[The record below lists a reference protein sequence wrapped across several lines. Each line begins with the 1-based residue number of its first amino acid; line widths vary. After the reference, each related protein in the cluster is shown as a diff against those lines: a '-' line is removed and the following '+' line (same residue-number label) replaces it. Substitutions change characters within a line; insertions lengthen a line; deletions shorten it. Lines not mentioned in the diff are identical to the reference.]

1 MLERLHRLPR
11 DARDTLFL
19 LLVIAVVLA
28 PQAGRLPLWCSLLA
42 VAVLAWRGML
52 AWTARSLPSRWWV
65 FGLLVQLVIVFVNDF
80 ADRDTDRLNTTFAR
94 FSGGSRVL
102 PEGKLTP
109 ALLRRAALVAL
120 AAMMLMS
127 VGLALGGR
135 PWAPLLAF
143 AAALLVWAYN
153 HPPLRLAYRGHG
165 ELAQGLGTG
174 VVLPLVGYYFQAG
187 SFHGFTWTALVPMVL
202 LGYVG
207 NILTALPDVPSDRA
221 SGKLSY
227 PVRRG
232 QWLARRHSLELLA
245 MATAM
250 SGLVLP
256 GLPTWAALVIGA
268 PVLAVAA
275 LAVPLLGSAD
285 AENRPECERF
295 VLLTAGAGQLLVLLW
310 ALALALRGLLN

>member
-1 MLERLHRLPR
+1 MTDPTAWIQA
-11 DARDTLFL
+11 ARPLAQL
-19 LLVIAVVLA
+19 NIA
-28 PQAGRLPLWCSLLA
+28 LPLLFGQALAFAALGRFSLGWMYLA
-42 VAVLAWRGML
+42 G
-52 AWTARSLPSRWWV
+52 V
-65 FGLLVQLVIVFVNDF
+65 FGVLVQLVIVFVNDF
-80 ADRDTDRLNTTFAR
+80 ADRETDALNTTFSR

-102 PEGKLTP
+102 PEGKLAP
-109 ALLRRAALVAL
+109 ATLRGAALVAL
-120 AAMMLMS
+120 ATMMTMS
-127 VGLALGGR
+127 VGLALAGR
-135 PWAPLLAF
+135 PWAPVLAF

-165 ELAQGLGTG
+165 EIVQGLGTG

-187 SFHGFTWTALVPMVL
+187 TFGGFHWPALVPMVM

-207 NILTALPDVPSDRA
+207 NILTALPDAPSDRV

-232 QWLARRHSLELLA
+232 QWLARRHALELLA

-256 GLPTWAALVIGA
+256 GLPTWGSVLVAA

-285 AENRPECERF
+285 AENRRECERF
-295 VLLTAGAGQLLVLLW
+295 VLLTAGAAQLLVVLW
-310 ALALALRGLLN
+310 ALALVLRALLG

>member
-1 MLERLHRLPR
+1 MTHLAAWIQAVRPLAQLN
-11 DARDTLFL
+11 
-19 LLVIAVVLA
+19 IA
-28 PQAGRLPLWCSLLA
+28 LPLLFGEALAFAALGRFSLGWMYLA
-42 VAVLAWRGML
+42 GL
-52 AWTARSLPSRWWV
+52 

-80 ADRDTDRLNTTFAR
+80 ADRDTDQLNTTFAR

-232 QWLARRHSLELLA
+232 QWLARRHALELLA

>member
-1 MLERLHRLPR
+1 MTHPSAWIQAARPLAQLNIALP
-11 DARDTLFL
+11 L
-19 LLVIAVVLA
+19 LLGQALAFAALGRFSLGWMYLTGLFGVV
-28 PQAGRLPLWCSLLA
+28 
-42 VAVLAWRGML
+42 
-52 AWTARSLPSRWWV
+52 
-65 FGLLVQLVIVFVNDF
+65 VQLVIVFVNDF
-80 ADRDTDRLNTTFAR
+80 ADRETDKLNTTFSR

-102 PEGKLTP
+102 PEGKLAP
-109 ALLRRAALVAL
+109 ATLRSAALVAL
-120 AAMMLMS
+120 AALMAMS
-127 VGLALGGR
+127 GGLAFAGR
-135 PWAPLLAF
+135 PWAPVLAL

-165 ELAQGLGTG
+165 ELVQGLGTG
-174 VVLPLVGYYFQAG
+174 VVLPIVGYYFQAG
-187 SFHGFTWTALVPMVL
+187 TFAGLQWSALVPMLL

-232 QWLARRHSLELLA
+232 QWLARRHALELLA
-245 MATAM
+245 MAAAM

-256 GLPTWAALVIGA
+256 GLPTVVVVLLAV

-285 AENRPECERF
+285 AENGRECERF
-295 VLLTAGAGQLLVLLW
+295 VLLTAGAAQLLVLLW
-310 ALALALRGLLN
+310 ALALVLRGLLG

>member
-1 MLERLHRLPR
+1 MRPLAQLN
-11 DARDTLFL
+11 
-19 LLVIAVVLA
+19 IA
-28 PQAGRLPLWCSLLA
+28 LPLLFGQALAFAALGRFSLGWMYLA
-42 VAVLAWRGML
+42 G
-52 AWTARSLPSRWWV
+52 V
-65 FGLLVQLVIVFVNDF
+65 FGVLVQLVIVFVNDF
-80 ADRDTDRLNTTFAR
+80 ADRETDKINTTFAR

-102 PEGKLTP
+102 PEGKLAP
-109 ALLRRAALVAL
+109 ATLRRAALVAL
-120 AAMMLMS
+120 AVMMSAS
-127 VGLALGGR
+127 VGLAFAGR

-165 ELAQGLGTG
+165 ELLQGLGTG

-187 SFHGFTWTALVPMVL
+187 TFVGLTWTALVPMLL

-221 SGKLSY
+221 SGKRSY

-232 QWLARRHSLELLA
+232 QWLARRHALELLA

-256 GLPTWAALVIGA
+256 GSPTWVGVVIA
-268 PVLAVAA
+268 VPVLAALA

-310 ALALALRGLLN
+310 ALALVLRGLLG

>member
-1 MLERLHRLPR
+1 MIQPAAWIQAVRPLAQLN
-11 DARDTLFL
+11 
-19 LLVIAVVLA
+19 IA
-28 PQAGRLPLWCSLLA
+28 LPLLFGQALAFAALGRFSLGWMYLA
-42 VAVLAWRGML
+42 GL
-52 AWTARSLPSRWWV
+52 

-80 ADRDTDRLNTTFAR
+80 ADRETDRINTTFAR

-102 PEGKLTP
+102 PEGKLSP

-127 VGLALGGR
+127 VAVGFAGR
-135 PWAPLLAF
+135 PWAPVLAL

-153 HPPLRLAYRGHG
+153 HPPLRLAYRGNG

-187 SFHGFTWTALVPMVL
+187 TFTGLNWAALVPMVL

-207 NILTALPDVPSDRA
+207 NILTALPDVPSDKA

-232 QWLARRHSLELLA
+232 QWLARRHALELLA

-256 GLPTWAALVIGA
+256 GLPTWGAVVIA
-268 PVLAVAA
+268 VPVLGVAA

-285 AENRPECERF
+285 AENRRECERF
-295 VLLTAGAGQLLVLLW
+295 VMLAAGASQLLVLLW
-310 ALALALRGLLN
+310 ALVLVGRGLFG